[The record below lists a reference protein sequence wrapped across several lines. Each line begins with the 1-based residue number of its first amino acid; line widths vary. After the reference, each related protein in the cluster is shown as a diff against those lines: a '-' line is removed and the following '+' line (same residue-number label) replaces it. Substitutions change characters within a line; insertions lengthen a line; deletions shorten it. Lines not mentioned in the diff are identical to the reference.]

1 VLIPGGTAPRA
12 PRGIRFWLMGHRRGT
27 AAATGLVL
35 SLVLTVPGCSASSDE
50 SPATSG
56 ASAGAASSSAA
67 TSAGASTPTSAE
79 TPRRVTPDQQFSFD
93 ETARYD
99 DGLQIEIAGTV
110 ADKAKQTDRGAEA
123 TRGEIVIA
131 SVRIENGTPETFP
144 AADVLIS
151 ASHGSGKDAQII
163 IDKTDQLQ
171 SGFRGSI
178 KKGEEQIAAIGF
190 AVPFSELGK
199 VTVVV
204 DPNDDVHD
212 PVNFTGTVERG

>member
-1 VLIPGGTAPRA
+1 
-12 PRGIRFWLMGHRRGT
+12 MGHRRGT
-27 AAATGLVL
+27 AAVAALVL
-35 SLVLTVPGCSASSDE
+35 SLVLTVLGCSASGGGTGDE
-50 SPATSG
+50 GTASPA
-56 ASAGAASSSAA
+56 AA
-67 TSAGASTPTSAE
+67 TSTGATPTRASE
-79 TPRRVTPDQQFSFD
+79 TPRRVTPDQQFTFD

-110 ADKAKQTDRGAEA
+110 ADKAKQTDRGAE
-123 TRGEIVIA
+123 TTHGQIVIA
-131 SVRIENGTPETFP
+131 SVRIENGTAEAFP

-151 ASHGSGKDAQII
+151 ASYASGTDAQII

-178 KKGEEQIAAIGF
+178 KKRDEQIATIGF
-190 AVPFSELGK
+190 AVPFSEFDK

-212 PVNFTGTVERG
+212 PVSFAGPVERG

>member
-1 VLIPGGTAPRA
+1 
-12 PRGIRFWLMGHRRGT
+12 MGHHRRGT
-27 AAATGLVL
+27 AAAAGLVL
-35 SLVLTVPGCSASSDE
+35 SLVLTVVACSAGGGDG
-50 SPATSG
+50 SPATG
-56 ASAGAASSSAA
+56 GTGEERAATASA
-67 TSAGASTPTSAE
+67 TPSAGTGTPASASE
-79 TPRRVTPDQQFSFD
+79 TLRRAAPDQQFSFD

-123 TRGEIVIA
+123 THGEIVIA
-131 SVRIENGTPETFP
+131 SVRIENGTAETFP
-144 AADVLIS
+144 ATDVGVS
-151 ASHGSGKDAQII
+151 ASYGSGRDAQII

-178 KKGEEQIAAIGF
+178 RRGDEQIATIGF

-212 PVNFTGTVERG
+212 PVSFAGTVERG